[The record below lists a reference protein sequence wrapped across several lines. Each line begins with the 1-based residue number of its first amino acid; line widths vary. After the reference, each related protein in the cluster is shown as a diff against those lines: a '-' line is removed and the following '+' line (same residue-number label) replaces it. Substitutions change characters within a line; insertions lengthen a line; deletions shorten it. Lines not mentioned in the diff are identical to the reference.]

1 MKKIVYSLMAIVLIV
16 SFTACKSEAK
26 PEDTV
31 TGYFEA
37 LKASDTSKAN
47 SFVNPKNIESSS
59 TTSSGS
65 DSEKAALEN
74 NLLDYFKGNNKKVV
88 YSIKSTDVKE
98 NSAVVT
104 VDCKF
109 VDASPILKGAIA
121 DYIPKALADAFSGT
135 QKSDSDSA
143 KEIAELM
150 KDKIKS
156 TKETFLSKT
165 IKINCIKTAD
175 KWYIDKEDDDLK
187 NVFSSNFVS
196 ASNDISKS
204 FGAAGSSDGSAS
216 SKVN

>member
-1 MKKIVYSLMAIVLIV
+1 MKKIVYSLMVIALIF
-16 SFTACKSEAK
+16 SFTACKSQAK

-59 TTSSGS
+59 ATSSSS
-65 DSEKAALEN
+65 DSEKTLEN

-109 VDASPILKGAIA
+109 VDASSILKGAIA

-135 QKSDSDSA
+135 KKSDSDSA

-150 KDKIKS
+150 KDKIKT
-156 TKETFLSKT
+156 TKETFTSKT
-165 IKINCIKTAD
+165 IKVTCVKSAD
-175 KWYIDKEDDDLK
+175 QWYIDKEDDDLK

-196 ASNDISKS
+196 AGNDISKS
-204 FGAAGSSDGSAS
+204 FGAAGSSDDSAAS
-216 SKVN
+216 SKTN